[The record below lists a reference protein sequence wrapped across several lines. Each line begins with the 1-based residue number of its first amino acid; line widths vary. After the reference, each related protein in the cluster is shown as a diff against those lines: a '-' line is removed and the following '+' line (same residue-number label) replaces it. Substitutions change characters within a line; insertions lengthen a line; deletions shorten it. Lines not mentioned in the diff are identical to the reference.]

1 MCTLASRM
9 VKLRRITATFFVT
22 TGFYDRV
29 LAEIKR
35 DFLPAEE
42 HLFSLVRSVCIFF
55 SLVVATHRSL

>member
-29 LAEIKR
+29 LAEIKMSNGKLSDKYTCR
-35 DFLPAEE
+35 NRKNDERLLTP
-42 HLFSLVRSVCIFF
+42 CC
-55 SLVVATHRSL
+55 